1 MTTVVVSE
9 EERTALKTLHPALNG
24 CSRTLA
30 LPISYFTRK
39 LRRTLGADVD
49 MTSKINGSAMTNL
62 AMKQIG
68 LQLAQTH
75 QLRLGAL
82 QCIGKDYMLGAR
94 SSATT
99 RRITISASFTFHVHK
114 VLRYTSIGPRTFK
127 EVSMTRYGP
136 SRSSG
141 TDL

>member
-39 LRRTLGADVD
+39 LRRTLGADID
-49 MTSKINGSAMTNL
+49 MTSKINRNAMINL
-62 AMKQIG
+62 TMKQIG

-75 QLRLGAL
+75 QLLLDAL
-82 QCIGKDYMLGAR
+82 QYIGEDHMFGAR

>member
-9 EERTALKTLHPALNG
+9 EACIALKTLHPALNR

-30 LPISYFTRK
+30 LPVSYFTRK
-39 LRRTLGADVD
+39 LRRTLGTDID

-75 QLRLGAL
+75 QLLLGAL
-82 QCIGKDYMLGAR
+82 QCIGEDYMFGAR

>member
-9 EERTALKTLHPALNG
+9 EACIALKTLHPALNR
-24 CSRTLA
+24 CARTLA
-30 LPISYFTRK
+30 LPVSYFTRK
-39 LRRTLGADVD
+39 LRRTLGTDID

-75 QLRLGAL
+75 QLLLGAL
-82 QCIGKDYMLGAR
+82 QCIGEDHMFGAR

>member
-9 EERTALKTLHPALNG
+9 EACIALKTLHPALNG
-24 CSRTLA
+24 GSRTLA
-30 LPISYFTRK
+30 LPVSYFTRK
-39 LRRTLGADVD
+39 LRRTLGTDID

-75 QLRLGAL
+75 QLLLGAL
-82 QCIGKDYMLGAR
+82 QCIGEDHMFGAR

>member
-9 EERTALKTLHPALNG
+9 EACIALKTLHPALNG
-24 CSRTLA
+24 GSRTLA
-30 LPISYFTRK
+30 LPVSYFTRK

-82 QCIGKDYMLGAR
+82 QCIGEDYMFGAR

>member
-9 EERTALKTLHPALNG
+9 EACIALKTLHPALNR

-30 LPISYFTRK
+30 LPVSYFTRK
-39 LRRTLGADVD
+39 LRRTLGTDID

-75 QLRLGAL
+75 QLLLGAL
-82 QCIGKDYMLGAR
+82 QRISEDHMFGAR
-94 SSATT
+94 SLATT
-99 RRITISASFTFHVHK
+99 RRITISTSFTFHVNIWCSAAQE
-114 VLRYTSIGPRTFK
+114 LAQEPLMR
-127 EVSMTRYGP
+127 
-136 SRSSG
+136 
-141 TDL
+141 

>member
-39 LRRTLGADVD
+39 LRRTLGADID
-49 MTSKINGSAMTNL
+49 MTSKINRSAMTNL

-82 QCIGKDYMLGAR
+82 QCIGEDYMVGAR

-99 RRITISASFTFHVHK
+99 RRITISASFTFHVNIK
-114 VLRYTSIGPRTFK
+114 CSAAQAQALAP
-127 EVSMTRYGP
+127 EPLTR
-136 SRSSG
+136 
-141 TDL
+141 

>member
-1 MTTVVVSE
+1 MTTVVISE
-9 EERTALKTLHPALNG
+9 EACIALKILHPALNG

-30 LPISYFTRK
+30 LPVSYFTRK
-39 LRRTLGADVD
+39 LRRTLGTDID
-49 MTSKINGSAMTNL
+49 MTSKINGSAMKNL

-75 QLRLGAL
+75 QLLLGAL
-82 QCIGKDYMLGAR
+82 QCIGEDYMFGAR

-127 EVSMTRYGP
+127 EVSMTRCGP
-136 SRSSG
+136 YRSSG

>member
-9 EERTALKTLHPALNG
+9 EACIALKTLHPALNG
-24 CSRTLA
+24 GSRTLA
-30 LPISYFTRK
+30 LPVSYFTRK
-39 LRRTLGADVD
+39 LRRTLGTDID

-75 QLRLGAL
+75 QLLLGAL
-82 QCIGKDYMLGAR
+82 QCIGEDYMFGAR

>member
-9 EERTALKTLHPALNG
+9 EACIALKTLHPALNR

-30 LPISYFTRK
+30 LPVFYFTRK
-39 LRRTLGADVD
+39 LRRTLGADID

-75 QLRLGAL
+75 QLLLGAL
-82 QCIGKDYMLGAR
+82 QCIGEDHMFGAR

-99 RRITISASFTFHVHK
+99 RRITISASFTFHVNIRCSATQA
-114 VLRYTSIGPRTFK
+114 LAQ
-127 EVSMTRYGP
+127 GP
-136 SRSSG
+136 SKR
-141 TDL
+141 